1 MRVIQLIGAAA
12 FIVGLFTAVFAGI
25 PWYVYHD
32 PVLPWWLKTAVYLI
46 MGGILVVLAAVGLEH
61 RGAVEEAETVE
72 LDQKRP
78 SVLMQNATDVPNH
91 EIEEV
96 LGLVRG
102 HTIFAVSLG
111 RDLSAL
117 MRLIP
122 GGELV
127 EYTDM
132 MGEAREMAIHRMTL
146 QAEQLG
152 ADAIINVRFVTTS
165 VVTGAAELLAYGT
178 AVRLTAGSRQ
188 S

>member
-1 MRVIQLIGAAA
+1 MKVVQLIGGAA
-12 FIVGLFTAVFAGI
+12 FIVGLFTAVFAGV

-32 PVLPWWLKTAVYLI
+32 PMLPWWLKVSVYAI
-46 MGGILVVLAAVGLEH
+46 MGGILVVLLAVGVEH
-61 RGAVEEAETVE
+61 RGGVEPEKAVE
-72 LDQKRP
+72 LDEPRP
-78 SVLMQNATDVPNH
+78 PVLMQNAIDVPNK
-91 EIEEV
+91 EIDEV

-132 MGEAREMAIHRMTL
+132 MGQAREMAIRRMTL
-146 QAEQLG
+146 EAEELG
-152 ADAIINVRFVTTS
+152 ADVIINVRFVTTS

-178 AVRLTAGSRQ
+178 AVRLKDPDE
-188 S
+188 